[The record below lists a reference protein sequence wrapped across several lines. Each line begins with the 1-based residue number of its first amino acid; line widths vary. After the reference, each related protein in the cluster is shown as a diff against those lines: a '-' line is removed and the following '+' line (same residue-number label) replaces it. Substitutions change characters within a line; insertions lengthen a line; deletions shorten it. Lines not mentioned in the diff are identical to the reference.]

1 MAVTKQQVNQLYG
14 QLLGRQGQDQYL
26 EGWANSGMSIDQI
39 AEAIADSPEGQAYQ
53 ASQNQPGDSPPG
65 TGAGTEPQVTT
76 AQVNALYEQEL
87 GRPGQEQYL
96 KGWAESGMTLDQ
108 IRAGIADSP
117 EGQAY
122 AASQNET
129 SQTTMV
135 APEIYT
141 APGTTTNVMGQT
153 TVGSNNPV
161 QGTIEVLFERQYGRM
176 PTTEETL
183 TYLNQY
189 NQTGDINLVNDA
201 IIESVSAGGTGGGG
215 TGGGSTGAGSSQ
227 AILDEIKAQQA
238 AHLAQQQ
245 ALLDQIAAE
254 RQAQA
259 DKLAAQ
265 QQAQADMFSTYGQ
278 AAKGGRGQ
286 QPQSAFGD
294 AAPQP
299 PSSASPENS
308 SASPENVDTGGG
320 YYRNP
325 YSSGYGMG
333 YQNPFASQ
341 MYLPQSGLMGP
352 SGFGGKGGYR
362 PPMPYGGMSP
372 GKGGYYGGRPGPF
385 GPDSAGDTSIPPTP
399 PTEGAA
405 VPPPTPAGAT
415 PPAGGATPP
424 PMYPMY
430 PMYPMRP
437 MYPMYGGKGGY
448 YR

>member
-1 MAVTKQQVNQLYG
+1 MPANTMPGQVPQVTTDEVNALYG

-26 EGWANSGMSIDQI
+26 QGWADSGMSLDQI
-39 AEAIADSPEGQAYQ
+39 AQAIADTPEGQAYQ
-53 ASQNQPGDSPPG
+53 ASQSQPGDTPLDTG
-65 TGAGTEPQVTT
+65 TTDTNTANTT
-76 AQVNALYEQEL
+76 
-87 GRPGQEQYL
+87 G
-96 KGWAESGMTLDQ
+96 
-108 IRAGIADSP
+108 
-117 EGQAY
+117 
-122 AASQNET
+122 
-129 SQTTMV
+129 
-135 APEIYT
+135 YT
-141 APGTTTNVMGQT
+141 DPGTTTNIMGQT
-153 TVGSNNPV
+153 TVGSNNPI

-176 PTTEETL
+176 PTPEETQR
-183 TYLNQY
+183 YLSQY
-189 NQTGDINLVNDA
+189 NQTGDMNTVSEA
-201 IIESVSAGGTGGGG
+201 IIGDATTPSVTSSQVDTLYQELLGRPGAEEYLQGWAQSGMSLDEIRSAIAQTPEGQAYAASQTSGSGD
-215 TGGGSTGAGSSQ
+215 GGGSGANPNQ
-227 AILDEIKAQQA
+227 AILDAIKAQQEA
-238 AHLAQQQ
+238 QQAQQQ
-245 ALLDQIAAE
+245 ALLDQLAAQ

-259 DKLAAQ
+259 DQLAAQ

-286 QPQSAFGD
+286 QPQSAFGG

-299 PSSASPENS
+299 TAAPSPASP
-308 SASPENVDTGGG
+308 ANVDTGGG

-372 GKGGYYGGRPGPF
+372 GKGGYYGGTPGPSD
-385 GPDSAGDTSIPPTP
+385 PAGDTATPVVP

-430 PMYPMRP
+430 PMRP

>member
-1 MAVTKQQVNQLYG
+1 MNTVSEAIIGDATPTTPAVTTGQVDALY
-14 QLLGRQGQDQYL
+14 QELLGRQGADEYL
-26 EGWANSGMSIDQI
+26 QGWAQ
-39 AEAIADSPEGQAYQ
+39 
-53 ASQNQPGDSPPG
+53 
-65 TGAGTEPQVTT
+65 
-76 AQVNALYEQEL
+76 
-87 GRPGQEQYL
+87 
-96 KGWAESGMTLDQ
+96 SGMTLNE
-108 IRAGIADSP
+108 IRAAIADTP

-122 AASQNET
+122 AASQT
-129 SQTTMV
+129 S
-135 APEIYT
+135 
-141 APGTTTNVMGQT
+141 
-153 TVGSNNPV
+153 GS
-161 QGTIEVLFERQYGRM
+161 
-176 PTTEETL
+176 
-183 TYLNQY
+183 
-189 NQTGDINLVNDA
+189 GD
-201 IIESVSAGGTGGGG
+201 
-215 TGGGSTGAGSSQ
+215 GGGSGANPNQ
-227 AILDEIKAQQA
+227 AILDAIKAQQEA
-238 AHLAQQQ
+238 QQAQQQ
-245 ALLDQIAAE
+245 ALLDQLAAQ

-259 DKLAAQ
+259 DQLAAQ

-286 QPQSAFGD
+286 QPQSAFGG

-299 PSSASPENS
+299 TEAPSPASA
-308 SASPENVDTGGG
+308 DTGGG

-372 GKGGYYGGRPGPF
+372 GKGGYYGGTPGPSD
-385 GPDSAGDTSIPPTP
+385 PAGDTAIPVVP

-430 PMYPMRP
+430 PMRP

>member
-1 MAVTKQQVNQLYG
+1 VAVTTEQVNQLYG
-14 QLLGRQGQDQYL
+14 QLLGRSGQDQYL
-26 EGWANSGMSIDQI
+26 EGWADSGMSIDQI

-53 ASQNQPGDSPPG
+53 ASQNQPGDSPPD
-65 TGAGTEPQVTT
+65 TGAGTET
-76 AQVNALYEQEL
+76 
-87 GRPGQEQYL
+87 
-96 KGWAESGMTLDQ
+96 
-108 IRAGIADSP
+108 
-117 EGQAY
+117 
-122 AASQNET
+122 
-129 SQTTMV
+129 
-135 APEIYT
+135 YT
-141 APGTTTNVMGQT
+141 YTDPGTTTNISGQA

-161 QGTIEVLFERQYGRM
+161 QGTIEVLFEREFGRM
-176 PTTEETL
+176 PTSEETQR
-183 TYLNQY
+183 YLSQY
-189 NQTGDINLVNDA
+189 NQTGDMNTVSEA
-201 IIESVSAGGTGGGG
+201 IIGDATPTTPAVTTGQVDALYQELLGRQGADEYLQGWANSGMTLNEIRMAIADTPEGQAYAASQTGGS
-215 TGGGSTGAGSSQ
+215 GSEANPNQ
-227 AILDEIKAQQA
+227 AILDAIKAQQEA
-238 AHLAQQQ
+238 QQAQQQ
-245 ALLDQIAAE
+245 ALLDQLAAQ

-259 DKLAAQ
+259 DQLAAQ

-286 QPQSAFGD
+286 QPQSAFGG

-299 PSSASPENS
+299 TAAPSPASP
-308 SASPENVDTGGG
+308 ANVDTGGG

-362 PPMPYGGMSP
+362 QPMPYGGMSP
-372 GKGGYYGGRPGPF
+372 GKGGYYGGTPGPSD
-385 GPDSAGDTSIPPTP
+385 PAGDTAIPVVP
-399 PTEGAA
+399 PTEGATA
-405 VPPPTPAGAT
+405 PPPTPAGAT

-430 PMYPMRP
+430 PMRP